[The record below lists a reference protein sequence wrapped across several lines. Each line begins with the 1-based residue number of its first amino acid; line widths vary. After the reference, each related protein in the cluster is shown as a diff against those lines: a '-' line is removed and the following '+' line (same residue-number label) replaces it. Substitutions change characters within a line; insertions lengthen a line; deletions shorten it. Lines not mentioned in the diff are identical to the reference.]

1 MVPLELL
8 KAKITPIIIAFE
20 VTIEIP
26 GVGVTCIPDVLA
38 KVVGVMTVGV
48 LTIPVVEDITELE
61 NKEETTSTVKVETTV
76 LVIDGELVGRTSMVL
91 DKISLLPMV
100 SIIDVTKVI

>member
-1 MVPLELL
+1 
-8 KAKITPIIIAFE
+8 
-20 VTIEIP
+20 
-26 GVGVTCIPDVLA
+26 
-38 KVVGVMTVGV
+38 MTDGV

-76 LVIDGELVGRTSMVL
+76 LVIDGELVGRISTVL
-91 DKISLLPMV
+91 DKISLLPME